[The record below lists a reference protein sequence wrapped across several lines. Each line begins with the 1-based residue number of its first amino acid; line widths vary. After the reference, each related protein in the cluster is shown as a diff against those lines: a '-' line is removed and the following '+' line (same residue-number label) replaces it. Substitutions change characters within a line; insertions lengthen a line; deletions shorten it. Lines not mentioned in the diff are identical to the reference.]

1 MRNVLITGGY
11 GFIGSNF
18 LLYITKKYTDI
29 NFYNYD
35 KLLYCAKEENIK
47 DIENEINFKSTI
59 NELQNKQ
66 YLLRYLNDNN
76 IDTIIHFAAQTHVDH
91 SFHSSLDYTNDNIYA
106 THILLECC
114 RVYGKISKFIHM
126 STDEV
131 YGESSLEDNIKKTEN
146 SILYPTN
153 PYAATKAAAEMLVI
167 SYYKSFKIPIIIIR
181 SNNIYGERQYIDKV
195 IPKFILQLLN
205 NKKCTIQGDGSCI
218 RSFLYIEDLIQCLEI
233 ILLNGIIGEI
243 YNIGLGEEI
252 SIKELAIK
260 LIKMIKYDN
269 DNDNYND
276 NYNDNDNDND
286 NDNYDKYIEYIE
298 DRDFNDKRYYI
309 SDDKIRGLGW
319 NRKYRLEDGLN
330 KTVEWYKQNY

>member
-11 GFIGSNF
+11 GFIASNF
-18 LLYITKKYTDI
+18 LIYMVKKYKEI

-35 KLLYCAKEENIK
+35 RLLYCSSKDNIK
-47 DIENEINFKSTI
+47 DIENDLNFKSTT
-59 NELQNKQ
+59 NKLQSKEFLLS
-66 YLLRYLNDNN
+66 YLIDND
-76 IDTIIHFAAQTHVDH
+76 IDTILHFAAQTHVDH
-91 SFHSSLDYTNDNIYA
+91 SFHNSLDYTNDNIYG

-114 RVYGKISKFIHM
+114 RVYGKITKFIHM

-167 SYYKSFKIPIIIIR
+167 SYYKSFKIPMIIIR

-195 IPKFILQLLN
+195 IPKFIKQLLN
-205 NKKCTIQGDGSCI
+205 DEKCSIQGDGTCI
-218 RSFLYIEDLIQCLEI
+218 RSFLYINDLIQCLEI
-233 ILLNGIIGEI
+233 ILTKGIIGEI

-252 SIKELAIK
+252 SIKDLAIK
-260 LIKMIKYDN
+260 LIKKIKN
-269 DNDNYND
+269 NDNYEE
-276 NYNDNDNDND
+276 
-286 NDNYDKYIEYIE
+286 YIEYIK

-309 SDDKIRGLGW
+309 SDDKIRLLGW
-319 NRKYRLEDGLN
+319 NRRYTLDEGLN
-330 KTVEWYKQNY
+330 RTIEWYR